1 MLSQGLHPR
10 CIVYTESS
18 QGINSVLSLLDALH
32 DACQQIFKTMPV
44 TQTRGHDD
52 STVQGSGER
61 QEGPAHSYSNHNI
74 IQQSSTVNNHT
85 VSLSKVQSTYVRL

>member
-1 MLSQGLHPR
+1 
-10 CIVYTESS
+10 
-18 QGINSVLSLLDALH
+18 
-32 DACQQIFKTMPV
+32 MPV

-52 STVQGSGER
+52 STVQSSGER
-61 QEGPAHSYSNHNI
+61 QEGPAQSYSGHNI